1 MSASK
6 ELHKHTFRET
16 KVYRAKCDYC
26 QEHNDSVIYRCQEC
40 RQQKCKSC
48 YHSKGRLITN
58 IEDRPSHIAPRVQK
72 KGTAQKVAK
81 PRARR
86 GAKYAYVTVTPEEG
100 DDESR
105 NLLDYNKKGLKEDK
119 KSDRRTDSHRPPK
132 REQSVSN
139 ISDEEYDA
147 RILASNPHNRQKK
160 KIKTRGKDAP
170 EMEEAP
176 KEKEKP
182 KGAETVNVGSL

>member
-1 MSASK
+1 MAAFK
-6 ELHKHTFRET
+6 ELHTHTFRET

-26 QEHNDSVIYRCQEC
+26 QEHTNTVIYRCKEC
-40 RQQKCKSC
+40 RQQKCDSC

-58 IEDRPSHIAPRVQK
+58 IQDRSSHISPRVQK
-72 KGTAQKVAK
+72 KVTAQKVAK
-81 PRARR
+81 PRAKR
-86 GAKYAYVTVTPEEG
+86 GAKYAYVAVTPEEG
-100 DDESR
+100 NDESR

-132 REQSVSN
+132 RQQSVNN

-147 RILASNPHNRQKK
+147 RMLASNPHNRQKK
-160 KIKTRGKDAP
+160 KAKTGGKDAHK
-170 EMEEAP
+170 EEAP

-182 KGAETVNVGSL
+182 KRAKTVNVESL